1 MYIRLFV
8 MAILSFL
15 SMYFLMYAMVDTYL
29 NVHNSFNEVY
39 MAVLMTAPM
48 ILIEIVLMG
57 GMYENKN
64 YNLSIAIC
72 SILIGVLFFFAI
84 RTQFAVGDA
93 QFLRSMIPHHAGAI
107 LMCDN
112 ASIQDTEIKQL
123 CSNILSGQQKE
134 IEQMKAILERLQQ
147 K

>member
-1 MYIRLFV
+1 MYMRLLI
-8 MAILSFL
+8 MAILSFF
-15 SMYFLMYAMVDTYL
+15 SMYLLMYAMVDSFS
-29 NVHNSFNEVY
+29 NIQNSFNEVY
-39 MAVLMTAPM
+39 MAGLMTAPM

-57 GMYENKN
+57 SMYEIKQ
-64 YNLSIAIC
+64 YNFIIAILSLTLC
-72 SILIGVLFFFAI
+72 ILFFFAI

-107 LMCDN
+107 LMCEN
-112 ASIQDTEIKQL
+112 ANIADSEIKQL
-123 CSNILSGQQKE
+123 CRNIVSGQQKE